1 MLKDMTDADYKKI
14 EQKLSNLGIRIDAS
28 TIRRQ
33 IEAAV
38 GATPFNA
45 TVSFGNAR
53 ASLDAIFS
61 NNQYSVHVNA
71 IASRLHASIKA
82 ALDGW
87 SGAEASI
94 LPKKAQL
101 RKAVTDALLASGFEI
116 NVNKVKGLS
125 ATINGALNSQHTLN
139 VSVDPK
145 KLASAIE
152 KAAKAY
158 KGKDISVEIK
168 EKVLKDSIRAALR
181 TEKFPIRVI
190 VDKAEAQDAVRQAL
204 QAAGLQS
211 RTGFTAADKRA
222 WDAESRRMEAQARV
236 AAQNALAQRRLA
248 GAHNTARAAADAHIR
263 SSISLGAAMRG
274 NIHIAGELGP
284 MLASAYS
291 IVALKSF
298 LQKVVEIGGE
308 LEKQHLAVKAILGDE
323 GMANTISSQINAL
336 AVKSPFGIMELN
348 QYAKQLTAFQIPYNE
363 LYDTM
368 KRMADVS
375 AAVGVDM
382 GRIIL
387 AYGQVRAAK
396 FLKGTE
402 LRQFTEANIPLIDM
416 LAERFTKLKGEIV
429 SAADIMDMISNKEV
443 SFEDVKAV
451 LWELT
456 GEGGKFYNMQEVL
469 SESVQ
474 AKWKNLADAID
485 LMYADI
491 ADSLSKPLKGTAE
504 ILTELTSKWSTI
516 ATVAAAAAAAFGAVK
531 VTTLLLNTA
540 LGNNA
545 LQAIAQ
551 AKATKAVE
559 KANLRVASTYR
570 PLTVEEKTL
579 LGTKKALTAEDY
591 RQMVAEGAL
600 TKEQTLRLIAL
611 KKISAAQA
619 HYLMTQ
625 GLITVEEYKSAIAA
639 KAWRV
644 QLEQLRVSMINVGRS
659 ALSFLL
665 NPITLFMAAA
675 GAAVALWQRNS
686 EEAEAAEDM
695 GKDMF
700 TKATE
705 GARNLGEQIDA
716 LSESSAEMNETALI
730 SGIDKLKQLIN
741 DYSDTPKNLIADS
754 LINEQG
760 EVASLAE
767 QYDTLLASVKE
778 LLAAYKEA
786 ERLNL
791 GKMFGDAIEIADGG
805 WFDDNLLTDIKDY
818 QDAWN
823 DAQKAI
829 AKYAK
834 EYKSQIIKAVDE
846 AKKADAGFAEA
857 TKGMRSYEAMYA
869 ELIRNAEKYAE
880 AIDILKHKGGRAY
893 LGYLEM
899 HGPEADIT
907 KSRKE
912 LLAEW
917 TQTLESYKTQLLMQ
931 NIDVDNMSGPLKTAL
946 ISTFKK
952 AMEGVEGPVK
962 KQMEDL
968 VRSIFPALEITND
981 DLRASIA
988 ENFASAI
995 KAASPQLANEMR
1007 YGKVY
1012 QDLSASEKALVDKL
1026 VKQAVEDTKKA
1037 YPTHAADLQ
1046 AMLDASDFIAKIHL
1060 SFVAGDQRASD
1071 LQKMLWKN
1079 VGIMD
1084 PKYTSILERWSSGAG
1099 SVLEVRESAVK
1110 QGKDI
1115 KARLDAAKKNANVTK
1130 EAIAAIQREWDD
1142 AALTFK
1148 ESGFGS
1154 LEDAVKST
1162 GSKKDTD
1169 AFAES
1174 LKQRFKDIK
1183 DAWSEFQKWSKTEGR
1198 GAAAK
1203 RIGESGLFSTLSA
1216 DEIPQTVE
1224 EYRGLVE
1231 KLKNELQAAG
1241 VKGTARESLLNELLK
1256 QLLAID
1262 KTIVDERL
1270 KIALDTVSR
1279 EAERQLADWNLF
1291 DKIRKAT
1298 GNENLAMSIAFGM
1311 NADVTTDY
1319 PAMIKQQLQ
1328 KSVEAAES
1336 ALATAIPKEGESPYV
1351 VQGYNYDKLK
1361 ELYDARSSDEGMKAW
1376 MAVPEEIRKAWEKAN
1391 SDILKYFDQQKQSVV
1406 DILAKYQSLQD
1417 KIAKIDYDRNE
1428 EIRKINESKDLTPE
1442 QKAQTIQRINV
1453 EADYQKF
1460 TQSNEYLR
1468 FFNDIYGL
1476 TLDEANR
1483 IGDLIQLNLNQKL
1496 QAGLITI
1503 YEYEKEMGKVR
1514 KQLESL
1520 RNVKSNA
1527 MTFLTGGIKGL
1538 NAKRLQQA
1546 EGELANNKDYQKAL
1560 ADQIAAQNALNSAK
1574 ESGNDEA
1581 IQAAEEQLALANQ
1594 SVKTFT
1600 ALRDGIIKNEE
1611 SWQNVAD
1618 VAGIV
1623 ANIAGGISDAFYAIK
1638 DIAASF
1644 GVDTDSGAWL
1654 DVGAVVDTLTSVTS
1668 GVSQVLGSL
1677 LQGDIGGAIGGVFK
1691 TIATPFTIWGEL
1703 HDKKLSKMIERSKEA
1718 AQIMQN
1724 QYDILEKQMASF
1736 LGNAANM
1743 RIEGYEGQGGAYGKQ
1758 RELMQG
1764 QLAELEKQR
1773 QLEMDKKKS
1782 DDSVVEDY
1790 NKQIEEMK
1798 ISIRDFAQEAAN
1810 AIYGIDL
1817 KSWASE
1823 LGDALFEAWKKG
1835 EDGAEA
1841 FKRKASEIIG
1851 TVLNNIFRLK
1861 VLEPMMQ
1868 QLADDL
1874 FGKDGEEGIFGKDF
1888 ELTSD
1893 EVLDYV
1899 VTNLMKIGDA
1909 AKDYAEFMDE
1919 AEKRYQKETGE
1930 SLKDMGSKSS
1940 MTAGIQSLTEDT
1952 GSLLASYFNAFR
1964 ADASEQTH
1972 VLWPRLLDD
1981 VLPQMNVIAQSQ
1993 LDAQRQIAENT
2004 LRNAIAAEAIQ
2015 ASTAKLVEL
2024 NDQMSRS
2031 WRRIAERNWGYS

>member
-1 MLKDMTDADYKKI
+1 MPSLGSLWYGVMLKDMTDADYKKI
-14 EQKLSNLGIRIDAS
+14 EQKLSSLGIRIDAS

-87 SGAEASI
+87 SGAKASI

-168 EKVLKDSIRAALR
+168 DKVLKDSIRAALR

-211 RTGFTAADKRA
+211 RTGFTASDKRA

-248 GAHNTARAAADAHIR
+248 GAHNTARAAADAHVR

-516 ATVAAAAAAAFGAVK
+516 ATVAGVAATTFGTVKVASLLMARSLNTSGTSALKAAANSA
-531 VTTLLLNTA
+531 LLERRNARVAKGYRDLTRDERKALDTSIGYWGSQKNLLKSLSGEQFRQLSLTGQITKEEWRRMIA
-540 LGNNA
+540 LGRLSDVQKRILVQTGALTQSELDHTRVLSRNLLTLEGWKRAFLGVGGAIRSVGRAIGSIFLNPVFLLMSALGGVAALWQKNNA
-545 LQAIAQ
+545 EAEKAAQLGEDLFTASAEGAKNLKQILESTPALSKGLNEVELSSSVEKLRQAI
-551 AKATKAVE
+551 K
-559 KANLRVASTYR
+559 NYSSTSD
-570 PLTVEEKTL
+570 KDL
-579 LGTKKALTAEDY
+579 LGT
-591 RQMVAEGAL
+591 
-600 TKEQTLRLIAL
+600 
-611 KKISAAQA
+611 
-619 HYLMTQ
+619 
-625 GLITVEEYKSAIAA
+625 
-639 KAWRV
+639 
-644 QLEQLRVSMINVGRS
+644 
-659 ALSFLL
+659 
-665 NPITLFMAAA
+665 
-675 GAAVALWQRNS
+675 
-686 EEAEAAEDM
+686 
-695 GKDMF
+695 
-700 TKATE
+700 
-705 GARNLGEQIDA
+705 
-716 LSESSAEMNETALI
+716 
-730 SGIDKLKQLIN
+730 LIN
-741 DYSDTPKNLIADS
+741 Q
-754 LINEQG
+754 EG

-767 QYDTLLASVKE
+767 QYDALREKVQQLKRAMDENVSSQISKTLATAIDEADSGLFNDNLITDIQDYVTALNNSEKYLAKAIKENRSQIPELVKM
-778 LLAAYKEA
+778 AKEA
-786 ERLNL
+786 SPE
-791 GKMFGDAIEIADGG
+791 FAIVASS
-805 WFDDNLLTDIKDY
+805 LKTDE
-818 QDAWN
+818 QA
-823 DAQKAI
+823 
-829 AKYAK
+829 
-834 EYKSQIIKAVDE
+834 
-846 AKKADAGFAEA
+846 F
-857 TKGMRSYEAMYA
+857 A
-869 ELIRNAEKYAE
+869 ELIRNYTKFAVDFDESFNRKLFGFYSDYVTEFGSKEREFEKE
-880 AIDILKHKGGRAY
+880 FRETL
-893 LGYLEM
+893 
-899 HGPEADIT
+899 T
-907 KSRKE
+907 KQME
-912 LLAEW
+912 LLAASGITPNTITEEQKLNLVSW
-917 TQTLESYKTQLLMQ
+917 FDKVTESLPEK
-931 NIDVDNMSGPLKTAL
+931 GK
-946 ISTFKK
+946 
-952 AMEGVEGPVK
+952 
-962 KQMEDL
+962 
-968 VRSIFPALEITND
+968 
-981 DLRASIA
+981 
-988 ENFASAI
+988 
-995 KAASPQLANEMR
+995 QLAREVFEKMWEI
-1007 YGKVY
+1007 
-1012 QDLSASEKALVDKL
+1012 DLDDGRAEQAIIDTFGSAFTSAQPELSKRLKAGLSLKDVKFIDYAGAAYMVSEAAAEVLAKMPHFS
-1026 VKQAVEDTKKA
+1026 DTIQN
-1037 YPTHAADLQ
+1037 YLNDNG
-1046 AMLDASDFIAKIHL
+1046 FIAKIL
-1060 SFVAGDQRASD
+1060 VEWQALNQDSD
-1071 LQKMLWKN
+1071 IKKMLWSGDEKN
-1079 VGIMD
+1079 LRVEAFSAEKIFDRMA
-1084 PKYTSILERWSSGAG
+1084 SGA
-1099 SVLEVRESAVK
+1099 SSSRDVRDNYVK
-1110 QGKDI
+1110 EGKDLQERI
-1115 KARLDAAKKNANVTK
+1115 KAAKANNAAAKELEKLNAEWNVLSDSFRRAHFGDLK
-1130 EAIAAIQREWDD
+1130 AAI
-1142 AALTFK
+1142 K
-1148 ESGFGS
+1148 E
-1154 LEDAVKST
+1154 
-1162 GSKKDTD
+1162 KKGGDNKD

-1198 GAAAK
+1198 EAAAK

-1224 EYRGLVE
+1224 EYRALVE
-1231 KLKNELQAAG
+1231 KLKTELQSAG
-1241 VKGTARESLLNELLK
+1241 VKGTAREGLFNDLLK
-1256 QLLAID
+1256 QLLDIV
-1262 KTIVDERL
+1262 KTVVDEQL
-1270 KIALDTVSR
+1270 NKAKAEIDALVS
-1279 EAERQLADWNLF
+1279 ETTKKWDFYKKLF
-1291 DKIRKAT
+1291 EFSGDKKTSMR
-1298 GNENLAMSIAFGM
+1298 IAFGG
-1311 NADVTTDY
+1311 DVAWTD
-1319 PAMIKQQLQ
+1319 ATQQLQ
-1328 KSVEAAES
+1328 NELENRLKEKNLEVPLTVSDEEAKEKLKGTALFDLWKKVKDAIEKDGIELRVDLQKAVYEASSIADKIKTQEGLRNAYETELRTKIPDITDNEVVAALKPYNDKIEELKSSMLELLPIWEQIFGDHQYQSYGQIQAASDVAKQIIDNAKINKDANGKPISFTSVYTDVEGNEQQIMGKISQLEKLRKAIQDLYKEGLKKNPFVTLWESLKKVFNGDWKDKNITEKLALIGESAAES
-1336 ALATAIPKEGESPYV
+1336 ADLVGNLAGQLANMFDAMGNDSMGQAMADVQDAMNSVSNIGKGFAQGGIVGGVAAAAGEAIGWIT
-1351 VQGYNYDKLK
+1351 KLFQRH
-1361 ELYDARSSDEGMKAW
+1361 DA
-1376 MAVPEEIRKAWEKAN
+1376 
-1391 SDILKYFDQQKQSVV
+1391 
-1406 DILAKYQSLQD
+1406 
-1417 KIAKIDYDRNE
+1417 
-1428 EIRKINESKDLTPE
+1428 
-1442 QKAQTIQRINV
+1442 
-1453 EADYQKF
+1453 
-1460 TQSNEYLR
+1460 
-1468 FFNDIYGL
+1468 
-1476 TLDEANR
+1476 
-1483 IGDLIQLNLNQKL
+1483 KL
-1496 QAGLITI
+1496 Q
-1503 YEYEKEMGKVR
+1503 
-1514 KQLESL
+1514 
-1520 RNVKSNA
+1520 
-1527 MTFLTGGIKGL
+1527 
-1538 NAKRLQQA
+1538 
-1546 EGELANNKDYQKAL
+1546 
-1560 ADQIAAQNALNSAK
+1560 
-1574 ESGNDEA
+1574 
-1581 IQAAEEQLALANQ
+1581 
-1594 SVKTFT
+1594 
-1600 ALRDGIIKNEE
+1600 
-1611 SWQNVAD
+1611 
-1618 VAGIV
+1618 
-1623 ANIAGGISDAFYAIK
+1623 
-1638 DIAASF
+1638 
-1644 GVDTDSGAWL
+1644 
-1654 DVGAVVDTLTSVTS
+1654 
-1668 GVSQVLGSL
+1668 
-1677 LQGDIGGAIGGVFK
+1677 
-1691 TIATPFTIWGEL
+1691 
-1703 HDKKLSKMIERSKEA
+1703 KMIERSKQA

-2031 WRRIAERNWGYS
+2031 WRRIAERNWAYS